1 MREVPIAEALK
12 LKYPE
17 WTAFVTS
24 RDAEGAPDIMP
35 AGWVMLCN
43 STPPMMA
50 VAVGFGRYT
59 HTCLEET
66 GEFVLAWP
74 GVGQEKLVEQS
85 GSVSGRDVNKFEQF
99 GLPELEASQI
109 GAPLVEGCALAL
121 ECVVVSQLE
130 LEDHSIFVGEVKDAG
145 VAVAPTGR
153 PDDAILAMRDLGDKV
168 FYGG

>member
-17 WTAFVTS
+17 WTVLVTS

-43 STPPMMA
+43 QTPPMVA
-50 VAVGFGRYT
+50 VAVGLGRYT
-59 HTCLEET
+59 HVCLEDT
-66 GEFVLAWP
+66 GEFALSWP
-74 GVGQEKLVEQS
+74 GVGLEKLIEQT

-99 GLPELEASQI
+99 GLAEIEGSQLN
-109 GAPLVEGCALAL
+109 APLVDGCAFAV

-130 LEDHSIFVGEVKDAG
+130 LEDHSIFVGEIVAAHVGDTPVAKLENFNGTYA
-145 VAVAPTGR
+145 VAVPKA
-153 PDDAILAMRDLGDKV
+153 
-168 FYGG
+168 